1 MSLDIWF
8 REDILHALRAADQA
22 SATTAAALEHALGGA
37 EGAGVG
43 DPRYLR
49 AYREGYR
56 AALVTVAMAFGIEP
70 AEEKSLFA
78 AAGSVTSGSAGEALP
93 GPQSSD
99 LVQPCR
105 VEVRQRFFA

>member
-8 REDILHALRAADQA
+8 REDILHALQAAEQA
-22 SATTAAALEHALGGA
+22 SAATAAAMESV
-37 EGAGVG
+37 VG

-56 AALVTVAMAFGIEP
+56 AALVTVATAFGIEP
-70 AEEKSLFA
+70 TEESSLFA
-78 AAGSVTSGSAGEALP
+78 AAGSATAGSAGKALP

-99 LVQPCR
+99 FAQPCQM
-105 VEVRQRFFA
+105 EVRQRFFA

>member
-8 REDILHALRAADQA
+8 REDILHALQAADQA
-22 SATTAAALEHALGGA
+22 SATTAAAMGEVA
-37 EGAGVG
+37 G

-56 AALVTVAMAFGIEP
+56 AALVTVAIAFGIEP

-78 AAGSVTSGSAGEALP
+78 AAGSEALP
-93 GPQSSD
+93 EPQP
-99 LVQPCR
+99 V
-105 VEVRQRFFA
+105 VRQRFFA